1 MDCIFCKIV
10 AGEIPADIVYQDE
23 ELIAFR
29 DIQPQAPQHIVIIPK
44 THIISIA
51 QLTEEQQ
58 GLIGHLIM
66 IAKDIAEKEGISND
80 GYRLTSNTGADAG
93 QLVPHLHFHLL
104 GGRRLSDDLA

>member
-10 AGEIPADIVYQDE
+10 AGEIPVDVVYQDE
-23 ELIAFR
+23 ELMAFR
-29 DIQPQAPQHIVIIPK
+29 DIQPQAPKHIVIIPK

-58 GLIGHLIM
+58 ELIGHLILV
-66 IAKDIAEKEGISND
+66 AKDIAEKEGISND
-80 GYRLTSNTGADAG
+80 GYRLTTNCGADAG

-104 GGRRLSDDLA
+104 GGRRISDQLA

>member
-10 AGEIPADIVYQDE
+10 AREIPADVVYQDE
-23 ELIAFR
+23 ELMAFR
-29 DIQPQAPQHIVIIPK
+29 DIQPQAPKHIVIISK

-58 GLIGHLIM
+58 EFIGHLILV
-66 IAKDIAEKEGISND
+66 ARDIAEKEGISND
-80 GYRLTSNTGADAG
+80 GYRLTTNCGADAG

-104 GGRRLSDDLA
+104 GGRRLSDELA